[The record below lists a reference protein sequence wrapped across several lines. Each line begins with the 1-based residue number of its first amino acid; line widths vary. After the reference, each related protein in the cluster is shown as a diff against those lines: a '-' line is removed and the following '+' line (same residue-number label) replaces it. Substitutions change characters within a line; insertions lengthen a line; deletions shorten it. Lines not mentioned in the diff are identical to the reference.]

1 MTEHNEQR
9 GDSGL
14 SWDHD
19 DERLDVGR
27 VVLTIAKQWRM
38 VALATIFGAAVGFAV
53 GASRP
58 PVYESTA
65 RVDVGPPGPNQSEI
79 VFMLRLLVDDQT
91 VAAHVIKEGG
101 LDRPPFNLTP
111 FQLASVVS
119 SRSDLS
125 NVFLFLVDVRLGDP
139 KLAEQAVGG
148 IARRSS
154 QLVRERRISVAQ
166 RTYEIERNGSL
177 RRELDVVLASISS
190 ERARLRTIE
199 AEVASTPSKLTLK
212 RTGSLPGRGHSEAA
226 GASQTEVLNP
236 SHDRLSEK
244 LATNRA
250 ELAVLE
256 ARRDHLMAAT
266 KGVPSRAD
274 LTTSGG
280 AEFGAVEWD
289 PPRVIDPGPG
299 KSGRVDRGPS
309 FYATAGFGIGL
320 LLSCLGALFGTVVA
334 GPVRS

>member
-9 GDSGL
+9 GDRGL

-19 DERLDVGR
+19 DERLDVRR

-65 RVDVGPPGPNQSEI
+65 RVDVGSPGPGQGEI
-79 VFMLRLLVDDQT
+79 VSMLRLLVDNQT

-111 FQLASVVS
+111 PQLASVVS
-119 SRSDLS
+119 SRSGPG
-125 NVFLFLVDVRLGDP
+125 NVFLVGVRLGDP

-166 RTYEIERNGSL
+166 RTYKIERDGSL

-190 ERARLRTIE
+190 ERARLRANQ

-212 RTGSLPGRGHSEAA
+212 RTGSLPGQGDSEAA

-236 SHDRLSEK
+236 SHYRLSEK
-244 LATNRA
+244 LETNRA
-250 ELAVLE
+250 ELAALE

-280 AEFGAVEWD
+280 AEFDAVERD
-289 PPRVIDPGPG
+289 PPQVVDPGPG
-299 KSGRVDRGPS
+299 QSGRVDRGPS
-309 FYATAGFGIGL
+309 YYVTAGFGIGL
-320 LLSCLGALFGTVVA
+320 LLSCLGVLLFGTVVA